1 MAEGLNYLHSNHMIH
16 ADLKGVG
23 VFSWSSR
30 VVSITPGQAN
40 ILVDHGGHA
49 RLTDFGL
56 ASIARGMNSIHVTQP
71 QGYTPGWAAPE
82 VLMGADEITQEADM
96 FAFGMVVVEVGPR
109 TCCSEVER

>member
-1 MAEGLNYLHSNHMIH
+1 MIH

-23 VFSWSSR
+23 SFPWTSQATLLTFSQ
-30 VVSITPGQAN
+30 PN
-40 ILVDHGGHA
+40 ILVDHSGHA

-56 ASIARGMNSIHVTQP
+56 ASIVHGMSSIHVTQP

-96 FAFGMVVVEVGPR
+96 FAFGMVVIEVGVFEGGGIDGSP
-109 TCCSEVER
+109 V